1 MTIIII
7 CPADLKFSYG
17 HRTLE
22 RTNNK
27 RYQICRC
34 LRDSN
39 PGPFVEQEK
48 AGSRGSCP
56 ALGGTSNNN
65 KIVCLNMVKIKAQ
78 LIRQR
83 V

>member
-1 MTIIII
+1 MIIII
-7 CPADLKFSYG
+7 ISPADLKFPYG
-17 HRTLE
+17 HRALE
-22 RTNNK
+22 RNNNK

-34 LRDSN
+34 LWDSN
-39 PGPFVEQEK
+39 PVPFAEQEK
-48 AGSRGSCP
+48 GRDQGLLP

-78 LIRQR
+78 LIRHR